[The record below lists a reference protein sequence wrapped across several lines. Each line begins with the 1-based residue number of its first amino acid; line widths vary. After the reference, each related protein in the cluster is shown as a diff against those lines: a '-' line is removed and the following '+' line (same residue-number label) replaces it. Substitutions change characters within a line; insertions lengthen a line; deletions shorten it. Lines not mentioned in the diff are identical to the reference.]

1 MIQNNTLLPNF
12 KKRLSLPRPPNFT
25 AGPSVSVAEKRES
38 MDPRLNHTARFCAS
52 TFRVELEVL
61 LRKCAGMT
69 RQGTLCTLY
78 IPLMLS
84 ACLLTSGCASYK
96 PKFDSNAAYFER
108 MDTQEREGVKV
119 SVVGLGAR
127 ESRKTFGV
135 NLAAKHILPV
145 WIKIENGDE
154 KHSYFFLERAID
166 PDYYT
171 AGEAAYM
178 SQYQIGYRLKKI
190 LPPILHFVIAP
201 FLPLEKLVTS
211 KANESL
217 QKAFK
222 EQSLKYG
229 WIKPGETRSG
239 FVFLPFKVG
248 LKEIKVD
255 LYGDDIKRGIGT
267 KKHFE
272 FIIHIPGIRQDYLDK
287 NFDQFYAKDQ
297 VVNFQDETSLKN
309 YLEKLPCCTTGKKG
323 TKNGDPINLVVIGSR
338 EDILTAFTVSNWD
351 ETELIYWGSILKMI
365 GSFSFKKRYEYSPV
379 SPLYFFGR
387 AHDTAFQKA
396 RATINERMHLRLW
409 YSPAHYQGKEVWIGS
424 VSRDIGV
431 RFTTKTWNLMTH
443 KIDPDID
450 EASLYTL
457 SDLIYLNRLSSYGL
471 TGGVPESTFEAPA
484 GNLTGDPYY
493 TQGRRIVL
501 EISKAKH
508 PDFPDR
514 LFLSNETAQSQPS
527 S

>member
-1 MIQNNTLLPNF
+1 MKKLSVASKKNPPLGIAHFNRRLISVIQNKVPQKYCLLSWI
-12 KKRLSLPRPPNFT
+12 LT
-25 AGPSVSVAEKRES
+25 
-38 MDPRLNHTARFCAS
+38 
-52 TFRVELEVL
+52 
-61 LRKCAGMT
+61 
-69 RQGTLCTLY
+69 
-78 IPLMLS
+78 
-84 ACLLTSGCASYK
+84 ACLLVPGCASYK
-96 PKFDSNAAYFER
+96 PKFDPNAPYFQR
-108 MDTQEREGVKV
+108 MDTQEQAGVKV
-119 SVVGLGAR
+119 SVVGLGAK

-166 PDYYT
+166 PDYYP
-171 AGEAAYM
+171 AGEVAYM
-178 SQYQIGYRLKKI
+178 SQFQIGYRLKKF
-190 LPPILHFVIAP
+190 LPPILHFILAP
-201 FLPLEKLVTS
+201 FLPLERLVTGT
-211 KANESL
+211 ANDHL

-222 EQSLKYG
+222 EHSLKYG
-229 WIKPGETRSG
+229 WIKPEETRSG
-239 FVFLPFKVG
+239 FVFIPFKVG
-248 LKEIKVD
+248 LKEISVD
-255 LYGDDIKRGIGT
+255 LYGDDIKQGKGT

-272 FIIHIPGIRQDYLDK
+272 FIIHIPGIRQDYLGRD
-287 NFDQFYAKDQ
+287 FDQLYAKDQ
-297 VVNFQDETSLKN
+297 VVNFQDEASLKR

-365 GSFSFKKRYEYSPV
+365 RSFSFNKRYEYSPV

-431 RFTTKTWNLMTH
+431 RFTNKTWNLMTH

-471 TGGVPESTFEAPA
+471 TAGAPASTSEAPA
-484 GNLTGDPYY
+484 ANLTGDPYY
-493 TQGRRIVL
+493 TQGQRVVL
-501 EISKAKH
+501 EISKTKRNE
-508 PDFPDR
+508 FPDR
-514 LFLSNETAQSQPS
+514 LFISNETTPTQPA
-527 S
+527 